1 MHQLIRSA
9 FYERKVLGMSLIERK
24 VSTIAFKALIDRNV
38 NECLFDLDDGSR
50 QQEMC

>member
-9 FYERKVLGMSLIERK
+9 FYERKVLEMSLIERK

-38 NECLFDLDDGSR
+38 NARLSSDGSE